1 MATSEMVSRPR
12 RIFAPESRYKV
23 LAACCACFALYHA
36 ARQMLLPALP
46 LIKAELG
53 LTYAQAGLVVAAYN
67 IGYAT
72 TLFLSGY
79 ISDLLNRKRLIFGGM
94 LWLAFTLF
102 ATTLSRS
109 FVELTAIR
117 ILTGFAFGI
126 YFAPAIGLISAYF
139 SREERGT
146 AVSLHTGVGAG
157 SGRFLG
163 PALAG
168 LTLVAFGWKFLFY
181 VAAAVAVV
189 VALLFWKVVEEPP
202 SEKKKALLP
211 LGTLFSKVMAN
222 RFLIGLGICN
232 GTFTA
237 CSTVL
242 AAFLPL
248 YLVNSLGMQVSF
260 GGYAVALLNAVA
272 IPMVP
277 LFGYASDRIGRKPV
291 ATGVA
296 LLGAVGLLFLNR
308 FTSFGPLVLVIAA
321 TGMFAGGS
329 FPIIITYVVDVMP
342 LEYRSPSIGYVNTFT
357 TLTSS
362 AMAILAG
369 YVSDAFGVAT
379 VFPFLAAISTLGGL
393 VILAIREPRT
403 GAAPAVDKA

>member
-1 MATSEMVSRPR
+1 MEPR
-12 RIFAPESRYKV
+12 YQV
-23 LAACCACFALYHA
+23 LATCCACFALYHA
-36 ARQMLLPALP
+36 ARMVLPPALP
-46 LIKAELG
+46 LIKADLG
-53 LTYAQAGLVVAAYN
+53 LTYAQTGLVVAAYN

-79 ISDLLNRKRLIFGGM
+79 ICDLFNRKTLIFSGVV
-94 LWLAFTLF
+94 WLAVGLF
-102 ATTLSRS
+102 LTTFARS

-117 ILTGFAFGI
+117 VVTGFGFGF
-126 YFAPAIGLISAYF
+126 YFAPAIGLITAYF
-139 SREERGT
+139 SKEERGT

-157 SGRFLG
+157 SGRFLA

-168 LTLVAFGWKFLFY
+168 LTLVAFGWQFLFY
-181 VAAAVAVV
+181 VAAGIAVV
-189 VALLFWKVVEEPP
+189 VAALFWKVVREQP
-202 SEKKKALLP
+202 SEQKKALLP
-211 LGTLFSKVMAN
+211 LGTLFSKVVSN
-222 RFLIGLGICN
+222 RFLIVVGMSN

-237 CSTVL
+237 CNTVS

-248 YLVNSLGMQVSF
+248 YLVNSLGMPVSY

-277 LFGYASDRIGRKPV
+277 LFGYASDRVGRKPV
-291 ATGVA
+291 ATGLA
-296 LLGAVGLLFLNR
+296 LLGAVGLLLINR
-308 FTSFGPLVLVIAA
+308 FASFGPLVGAIVV
-321 TGMFAGGS
+321 TGMFAGAA

-342 LEYRSPSIGYVNTFT
+342 AAYRSPSIGYVNTFT

-362 AMAILAG
+362 TIAIVAG

-393 VILAIREPRT
+393 VVLAMRPPRAGPASVLEGET
-403 GAAPAVDKA
+403 GG